1 MSSGFDPKA
10 IAAELRW
17 LKDHPWFDQKPASID
32 EFLGSD
38 YLNIEKLVRPG
49 IKDALREIFGKQ
61 VSGRRISYV
70 ERAMVTGG
78 IGIGKTTF
86 ASIALPYMVHWVLC
100 LKDPQGFYNLLPG
113 TRIAFMQMST
123 SEDQARDV
131 IFGDIKARIQ
141 NSKWFLENAPY
152 DPKFTK
158 QIRFPKDIWIVP
170 GDSAETTFE
179 GYNILAGI
187 LDEADSHKVTVN
199 KDFAEQG
206 FDTIHSRIAS
216 RFIETDEDGNE
227 GHRGLLIV
235 IGQMKKATG
244 FAHKK
249 YEELKRDKKAF
260 VLRMSIWESFGWS
273 KFSDHHGRKSFFYDT
288 RRKQVIPKEI
298 VELISNENL
307 IEIPLAYQDN
317 FRTNPVKA
325 LRDLAGIPP
334 AAEDP
339 FISLVDRVDSAR
351 DRWIE
356 HYGEDSPVGTSLMR
370 PQFAQWFR
378 VEGDP
383 RRRAVHVDLAYSAN
397 GDALGMAMGH
407 IREMVE
413 LDGELKPYI
422 VFDMLLRMKAAPGTE
437 IMLQEVRNIIYE
449 LKEDRGFRVEKVS
462 YDGFES
468 TDTIQQ
474 LEKRRYQAEKISV
487 DRSTLPYED
496 LREAIYER
504 RIEFPPYKC
513 VLGYENTDVVEIAV
527 QELIALQDT
536 GKKID
541 HPPDG
546 SKDVADA
553 MAGVCYTLLGNRN
566 FRKGVHVLGD
576 RRQLRTGTEDI
587 AAFFAAPSSGE
598 QMPVPPLAGGDV
610 LQLPPRLRP
619 QRRP

>member
-1 MSSGFDPKA
+1 MSPAFNAAA
-10 IAAELRW
+10 IKAELRW
-17 LKDHPWFDQKPASID
+17 LKDNPWFDQKPASIE
-32 EFLGSD
+32 EFLGPE
-38 YLNIEKLVRPG
+38 YLNIANLVRPG
-49 IKDALREIFGKQ
+49 IKAALEEIFGKQ

-100 LKDPQGFYNLLPG
+100 LKDPQRFYNLLPG
-113 TRIAFMQMST
+113 SRIAFMQMST

-141 NSKWFLENAPY
+141 NSKWFQDNASY

-158 QIRFPKDIWIVP
+158 QIRFPRDIWIVP

-216 RFIETDEDGNE
+216 RFIETDENGDE
-227 GHRGLLIV
+227 GHKGLLIV

-244 FAHKK
+244 FAAKK
-249 YEELKRDKKAF
+249 YEELKRDPKAY
-260 VLRMSIWESFGWS
+260 VLRMSIWESFGWE
-273 KFSDHHGRKSFFYDT
+273 KFSDHNGRKSFFYDT
-288 RRKQVIPKEI
+288 RRKQIVPKEL
-298 VELISNENL
+298 VALIQNENL
-307 IEIPLAYQDN
+307 IEIPTAYQTN

-339 FISLVDRVDSAR
+339 FISLVDRVDLAR

-356 HYGEDSPVGTSLMR
+356 RHGQESPVGTSIMR
-370 PQFAQWFR
+370 PQFAPWFR
-378 VEGDP
+378 VSNDP
-383 RRRAVHVDLAYSAN
+383 RRRAIHVDLAYSAN

-407 IREMVE
+407 IDSLVE
-413 LDGELKPYI
+413 IEGELKPYI

-437 IMLQEVRNIIYE
+437 IMLSEVRRIIYE

-474 LEKRRYQAEKISV
+474 LQKRRYQAEKISV
-487 DRSTLPYED
+487 DRSMLPYED
-496 LREAIYER
+496 LRGAIYEE
-504 RIEFPPYKC
+504 RIEFPPYKTI
-513 VLGYENTDVVEIAV
+513 LGYENDQIVEIAI

-536 GKKID
+536 GKKVD

-566 FRKGVHVLGD
+566 FRKGASRPGE
-576 RRQLRTGTEDI
+576 RRMLRDDEDI
-587 AAFFAAPSSGE
+587 SRLFAAAPSSE
-598 QMPVPPLAGGDV
+598 QMPLPPLAGADM

-619 QRRP
+619 PAR

>member
-1 MSSGFDPKA
+1 MSFDPKT

-17 LKDHPWFDQKPASID
+17 LKDHPWFDQKPASIN
-32 EFLGSD
+32 EFLGKD

-49 IKDALREIFGKQ
+49 IKTALEEIFGKE
-61 VSGRRISYV
+61 VSGTRISYV

-100 LKDPQGFYNLLPG
+100 LKDPQGFYDLLPG

-141 NSKWFLENAPY
+141 NSKWFIENAPY
-152 DPKFTK
+152 DSKFTK

-199 KDFAEQG
+199 KDYAEQG
-206 FDTIHSRIAS
+206 YTTIESRIAS
-216 RFIETDEDGNE
+216 RFITTRDDGSE

-235 IGQMKKATG
+235 IGQMKKSSG
-244 FAHKK
+244 FAHKI
-249 YEELKRDKKAF
+249 YEEMKKDPHAF
-260 VLRMSIWESFGWS
+260 VLRMSIWESFGWH
-273 KFSDHHGRKSFFYDT
+273 KFSKGGKRQSFFYDT
-288 RRKQVIPKEI
+288 RRKQI
-298 VELISNENL
+298 VPRELVEMISNEYM
-307 IEIPLAYQDN
+307 IEIPLAYKDQ
-317 FRTNPVKA
+317 FTLNPVKA

-339 FISLVDRVDSAR
+339 FISLADRVDSAR
-351 DRWIE
+351 DRWVE
-356 HYGEDSPVGTSLMR
+356 NYGEESPVGTSIMR
-370 PQFAQWFR
+370 PRFANWFK
-378 VEGDP
+378 VENDP
-383 RRRAVHVDLAYSAN
+383 RRRAIHVDLAYSAN

-407 IREMVE
+407 IRELVE
-413 LDGELKPYI
+413 IDGELKPYI

-437 IMLQEVRNIIYE
+437 IMLAEVRRIIYE
-449 LKEDRGFRVEKVS
+449 LREDRGFRVEKVS

-474 LEKRRYQAEKISV
+474 LQKRRYLAEKISV
-487 DRSTLPYED
+487 DRTMLPYED
-496 LREAIYER
+496 LREAIYEE

-513 VLGYENTDVVEIAV
+513 IYGYEDTREVEIAI
-527 QELIALQDT
+527 QELLQLQDT
-536 GKKID
+536 GKKVD

-566 FRKGVHVLGD
+566 FRKGVHRLGSE
-576 RRQLRTGTEDI
+576 RRMLATGTEDI
-587 AAFFAAPSSGE
+587 IKRFAAAPDDE
-598 QMPVPPLAGGDV
+598 QMPIPPQAGADI
-610 LQLPPRLRP
+610 LQLPERLRP
-619 QRRP
+619 RR

>member
-1 MSSGFDPKA
+1 MSKPFDPKT
-10 IAAELRW
+10 IAAELGW

-32 EFLGSD
+32 EFLSSD

-49 IKDALREIFGKQ
+49 IKEALQEIFGKE
-61 VSGRRISYV
+61 VSGRRISHV

-187 LDEADSHKVTVN
+187 LDEADSHKVTVS

-206 FDTIHSRIAS
+206 YTTIESRIAS
-216 RFIETDEDGNE
+216 RFITTREDGSE
-227 GHRGLLIV
+227 GHKGLLIV

-244 FAHKK
+244 FANKI
-249 YEELKRDKKAF
+249 YEEMKRDPNAF
-260 VLRMSIWESFGWS
+260 VLRMSIWESFGWD
-273 KFSDHHGRKSFFYDT
+273 KFSDRNGRKSFFYDT
-288 RRKQVIPKEI
+288 RRKQIVPKEI
-298 VELISNENL
+298 VELITNENL
-307 IEIPLAYQDN
+307 IEVPVAYQNN
-317 FRTNPVKA
+317 FRLNPVKA

-339 FISLVDRVDSAR
+339 FISLVDRVDNAR

-356 HYGEDSPVGTSLMR
+356 RYGNESPVGQSIMR
-370 PQFAQWFR
+370 PQFASWFK
-378 VEGDP
+378 VENDP

-413 LDGELKPYI
+413 LDGERKPYI

-437 IMLQEVRNIIYE
+437 IMLAEVRRIIYE
-449 LKEDRGFRVEKVS
+449 LKEDRGFRIEKVS

-474 LEKRRYQAEKISV
+474 LQKRRYEAEKISV
-487 DRSTLPYED
+487 DRTTLPYED
-496 LREAIYER
+496 LRDALYEN

-513 VLGYENTDVVEIAV
+513 ILGYENSDVVEIAV

-566 FRKGVHVLGD
+566 FRKGVRTLGD
-576 RRQLRTGTEDI
+576 RRQLRTGTEDL
-587 AAFFAAPSSGE
+587 AALFSAPPGE
-598 QMPVPPLAGGDV
+598 QTMPAPPLAGGDV
-610 LQLPPRLRP
+610 IQLPARLRP

>member
-1 MSSGFDPKA
+1 MSKAFDPARIK
-10 IAAELRW
+10 AELKW
-17 LKDHPWFDQKPASID
+17 LKDNPWFDQKPASID
-32 EFLGSD
+32 EFLGVD
-38 YLNIEKLVRPG
+38 YLNIADRVRPG
-49 IKDALREIFGKQ
+49 IKGALQEIFGPK
-61 VSGRRISYV
+61 VSGERLAYV

-141 NSKWFLENAPY
+141 HSKWFIDNAPH

-158 QIRFPKDIWIVP
+158 QIRFPKEIWIVP

-206 FDTIHSRIAS
+206 YSTIESRIAS
-216 RFIETDEDGNE
+216 RFITTRTDGSE

-235 IGQMKKATG
+235 IGQMKKSTG
-244 FAHKK
+244 FAHKI
-249 YEELKRDKKAF
+249 YEEMKRDPHAH
-260 VLRMSIWESFGWS
+260 VLRMSIWESFGWD
-273 KFSDHHGRKSFFYDT
+273 KFRNPDGTRNSFWYDT
-288 RRKQVIPKEI
+288 RRKQIVPSQL
-298 VELISNENL
+298 VELIQNENL
-307 IEIPLAYQDN
+307 IEIPNAYKNN

-339 FISLVDRVDSAR
+339 FISMVDRVDLAR
-351 DRWIE
+351 DKWIE
-356 HYGEDSPVGTSLMR
+356 RHGEDSPVGTSIMR
-370 PQFAQWFR
+370 PRFAEWFR
-378 VEGDP
+378 VSNDP

-407 IREMVE
+407 IHEMVE
-413 LDGELKPYI
+413 IDGELKPYV

-437 IMLQEVRNIIYE
+437 IMLQEVRRIIYE
-449 LKEDRGFRVEKVS
+449 LKEDRGFRIEKVS

-474 LEKRRYQAEKISV
+474 LQKRRYQAEKISV
-487 DRSTLPYED
+487 DRTMLPYED
-496 LREAIYER
+496 LREAIYEQ

-513 VLGYENTDVVEIAV
+513 VLGYESDEILEIAV
-527 QELIALQDT
+527 KELLELQDT
-536 GKKID
+536 GKKVD
-541 HPPDG
+541 HPQDG

-553 MAGVCYTLLGNRN
+553 MAGVCYTLIGNRN
-566 FRKGVHVLGD
+566 FRKGVAKAGEFRVLRD
-576 RRQLRTGTEDI
+576 PDEDI
-587 AAFFAAPSSGE
+587 AKLFAAAPSQEG
-598 QMPVPPLAGGDV
+598 MPVPPLAGGDT

-619 QRRP
+619 HSR